1 VIRNQDFEAIKCT
14 DSYRTEIIYDEEEFS
29 IQRNL
34 SYLRMSIVFAI
45 LMVVSA
51 LNNTILL
58 TNDSSFGLFFYSQVI
73 LVLLMMNYLTYTL
86 VLFFKFRSKNNNVYK
101 YEEVDRVEVK
111 NVGRNIKLLFS
122 FRNNTNDEVKLLS
135 NRKNKA
141 HIDFLKSRNVAVVLA

>member
-1 VIRNQDFEAIKCT
+1 MIRNQDFEAIKCT